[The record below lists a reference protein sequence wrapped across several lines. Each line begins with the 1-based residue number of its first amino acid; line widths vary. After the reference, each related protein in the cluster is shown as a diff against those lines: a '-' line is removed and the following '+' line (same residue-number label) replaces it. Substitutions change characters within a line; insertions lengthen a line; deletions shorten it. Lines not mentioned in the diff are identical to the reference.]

1 MKTTNLAAMAAIT
14 AFSVALSAGAAA
26 AAQDRIPELKREN
39 APVAAPT
46 LTGCVAR
53 GTAAGTY
60 TLTSGARKGGFSFKE
75 REQPRTV
82 ALTAVDVDLAPHV
95 GHAVSVT
102 GNYATAPASFGS
114 PIGTSG
120 MSKPAPQVPAGTV
133 VKELRTFAVTSLKMV
148 APSCSEAAD

>member
-1 MKTTNLAAMAAIT
+1 MKMKNLAAMAATT
-14 AFSVALSAGAAA
+14 AVCAALSAGAAA
-26 AAQDRIPELKREN
+26 ADQDRIPELKRES
-39 APVAAPT
+39 APVAPT
-46 LTGCVAR
+46 LSGCVAR

-60 TLTSGARKGGFSFKE
+60 TLTSGARKGGFSFKD

-82 ALTAVDVDLAPHV
+82 VLTALDVDLATHV

-102 GNYATAPASFGS
+102 GSYTTALEAFGI
-114 PIGTSG
+114 PVGTSG
-120 MSKPAPQVPAGTV
+120 MVKPAPEVPAGTV